1 MKGESIVSARKRV
14 LVVDDEQGMR
24 ELLGIILGGDGYD
37 VACANNCEEA
47 RRAIERDRFDV
58 VITDLRIGSD
68 AQAGMRLLE
77 WMQEHGAG
85 TPAIMMTAHGSV
97 ENAIEAMKRGAADYI
112 LKPFKNDEIKLLV
125 RRVIEQ
131 RDLVRENK
139 ALRKEQAKLGQ
150 VTNMIGASPALQLV
164 KDMVRRVAVLPSTIV
179 IYGESGVGKE
189 LVARSLHQLSERS
202 QKPFVAINCGGIPE
216 NLLESELFGHKRGT
230 FTGAIEDKD
239 GLFVVANGGTLFL
252 DEVGEMPLSL
262 QVKLLRVLDNHVVT
276 PLGGAESIQVDVRI
290 VSATNRDLEKM
301 VREGTFREDLYYR
314 LNVIPLQLPSLRE
327 RPDDIPLLV
336 RHYLTRHAERLGR
349 RVPAITQ
356 GAVDALCAY
365 DWPGNIRELG
375 NVIER
380 ALALCDADT
389 IDVAELPQ
397 NITHYI
403 PRSRASYSDLPPQ
416 GLDLEALIAEIEM
429 KLIEQALA
437 RTRHSQKK
445 AARLLGLTARSLR
458 YRLQKYGIGSE
469 IEEMVSA

>member
-1 MKGESIVSARKRV
+1 MKGVNIVNARKRV

-24 ELLGIILGGDGYD
+24 ELLEIILGGDGYD
-37 VACANNCEEA
+37 VASVANCDEA
-47 RRAIERDRFDV
+47 RRVIERDRFDV

-68 AQAGMRLLE
+68 ARAGMGLLE
-77 WMQEHGAG
+77 WMQENGAG

-97 ENAIEAMKRGAADYI
+97 ENAIEAMKRGAADYV

-125 RRVIEQ
+125 RRAIEQ

-150 VTNMIGASPALQLV
+150 VTNMIGASAALQQV
-164 KDMVRRVAVLPSTIV
+164 KDMVRRVAVLPSTIA
-179 IYGESGVGKE
+179 IHGESGVGKE
-189 LVARSLHQLSERS
+189 LVARSVHQLSERS

-230 FTGAIEDKD
+230 FTGAVEDKD

-252 DEVGEMPLSL
+252 DEIGEMPLAL
-262 QVKLLRVLDNHVVT
+262 QVKLLRVLDNHMVT
-276 PLGGAESIQVDVRI
+276 PLGGVESIKVDVRI
-290 VSATNRDLEKM
+290 VSATNRDLDEM
-301 VREGTFREDLYYR
+301 VREGTFREDLFYR
-314 LNVIPLQLPSLRE
+314 LNVIPLHLPALRE

-336 RHYLTRHAERLGR
+336 RHYLTRHAEKLSR
-349 RVPAITQ
+349 RVPVITP
-356 GAVDALCAY
+356 AALDMLCAY

-380 ALALCDADT
+380 ALALCNADT
-389 IDVAELPQ
+389 IDVAELPNNVSQ
-397 NITHYI
+397 HM
-403 PRSRASYSDLPPQ
+403 PRANASYSDLPQQ
-416 GLDLEALIAEIEM
+416 GLDLEALIEDIEM
-429 KLIEQALA
+429 KLIEQALS

-469 IEEMVSA
+469 LDEPALA

>member
-1 MKGESIVSARKRV
+1 VGERKRV
-14 LVVDDEQGMR
+14 LVIDDEQGMR

-37 VACANNCEEA
+37 VVSAANGEEG
-47 RRAIERDRFDV
+47 RRAVERDRFDV
-58 VITDLRIGSD
+58 VLTDLRIGSD
-68 AQAGMRLLE
+68 AHAGMRLLE

-97 ENAIEAMKRGAADYI
+97 ENAIDAMKRGAADYI

-125 RRVIEQ
+125 RRAIEQ

-150 VTNMIGASPALQLV
+150 VTNMIGASPALQQV
-164 KDMVRRVAVLPSTIV
+164 KDMVRRVAVLPSTIA

-189 LVARSLHQLSERS
+189 LVARSVHQLSERS

-216 NLLESELFGHKRGT
+216 NLLESELFGHKKGT

-252 DEVGEMPLSL
+252 DEIGEMPLSL

-276 PLGGAESIQVDVRI
+276 PLGGAESIKVDVRI
-290 VSATNRDLEKM
+290 VSATNRDLDEM

-314 LNVIPLQLPSLRE
+314 LNVIPLRLPSLRE

-336 RHYLTRHAERLGR
+336 RHYLMRHAEKLGR
-349 RVPAITQ
+349 RMPAITQ
-356 GAVDALCAY
+356 AAMEALCTY

-380 ALALCDADT
+380 ALALCASDT
-389 IDVAELPQ
+389 IDMAELPH
-397 NITHYI
+397 NITHYV
-403 PRSRASYSDLPPQ
+403 PRTNAGYSELPPQ

-458 YRLQKYGIGSE
+458 YRLQKYGIGGE
-469 IEEMVSA
+469 IEEEAVPV